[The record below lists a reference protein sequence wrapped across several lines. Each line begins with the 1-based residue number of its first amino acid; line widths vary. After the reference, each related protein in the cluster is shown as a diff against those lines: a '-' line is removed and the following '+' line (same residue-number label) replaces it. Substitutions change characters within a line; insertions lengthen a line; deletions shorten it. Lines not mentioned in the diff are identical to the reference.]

1 MRENDELT
9 SIRPLIAIEPAE
21 SALEI
26 FQNEVLRPILKYQ
39 QELWKSIIL
48 GEDFLKNALSS
59 GKTQSEKWRMV
70 MKLATKN
77 PSLKYQ
83 WVGMV
88 TGLMTNEEFT
98 YYYRNKKELDK
109 RIMSMLA
116 QRLVDSH

>member
-39 QELWKSIIL
+39 QELWKSILL

-88 TGLMTNEEFT
+88 TGLMTNEEFS

-116 QRLVDSH
+116 QRFVDSH